1 MEQKIKFI
9 IIGLIV
15 FSVACLLLFFKAV
28 NQQQTLARES
38 NALKSENNALLN
50 KVNQLENDLK
60 ENQGKIDSL
69 KNERDKASAELKDL
83 QNKFDLA
90 SKARDELAEKLQ
102 KQSQRQETAE
112 KPTLQV
118 PEGADAY
125 WGEILKSKTD
135 LELQLA
141 NIRTELRNLQ
151 INNESLQRDKAALEI
166 DINSLRNEKKDLI
179 RQLDY
184 NQKLLDSMSQEVVRE
199 RNDKSAIQDSLKTIR
214 AENDLLSRQLKS
226 LSSRKI
232 SLDQKIQAL
241 AEGKD
246 TVDKRLSE
254 METMLTD
261 KISQI
266 DSLKTELDAIKSGKA
281 VVSVEKKRESVEL
294 PAIVV
299 RSSANLENNKAEIA
313 EYPGKI
319 LAVNTDSNFVVIDLG
334 ISSGAKVGDE
344 FNVYRAQKLIGSIA
358 VIQARDNISACDIK
372 KVSTALK
379 VGDSVK

>member
-15 FSVACLLLFFKAV
+15 FSVACLLLFFQAV
-28 NQQQTLARES
+28 SQQQTLTRES

-69 KNERDKASAELKDL
+69 KTERDKASAELKDL
-83 QNKFDLA
+83 QGKFDLA
-90 SKARDELAEKLQ
+90 SKARDELAEKLK
-102 KQSQRQETAE
+102 KQSQRQEITE
-112 KPTLQV
+112 KPTLQA

-135 LELQLA
+135 LEMQLSD
-141 NIRTELRNLQ
+141 IRVELKNLQ
-151 INNESLQRDKAALEI
+151 INNESLQRDKTVLEI
-166 DINSLRNEKKDLI
+166 DINSLRNEKKDLL
-179 RQLDY
+179 RQLEY
-184 NQKLLDSMSQEVVRE
+184 NQKLAASLSQDAVRE
-199 RNDKSAIQDSLKTIR
+199 RNDKAAIQDSLKTIR
-214 AENDLLSRQLKS
+214 VENDVLSRQLKS
-226 LSSRKI
+226 LSGRKI
-232 SLDQKIQAL
+232 SLDKKVQTLQ
-241 AEGKD
+241 EGKD

-261 KISQI
+261 RISQI
-266 DSLKTELDAIKSGKA
+266 DALKTELDAIKSGKA
-281 VVSVEKKRESVEL
+281 VPSVDKKRESVEL

-299 RSSANLENNKAEIA
+299 RSSANVENNKAEVS

-319 LAVNTDSNFVVIDLG
+319 LAVNADSNFVVIDLG
-334 ISSGAKVGDE
+334 ISSGTKVGDE
-344 FNVYRAQKLIGSIA
+344 FNVYRAVKLIGSIV

-372 KVSTALK
+372 RVSTALK